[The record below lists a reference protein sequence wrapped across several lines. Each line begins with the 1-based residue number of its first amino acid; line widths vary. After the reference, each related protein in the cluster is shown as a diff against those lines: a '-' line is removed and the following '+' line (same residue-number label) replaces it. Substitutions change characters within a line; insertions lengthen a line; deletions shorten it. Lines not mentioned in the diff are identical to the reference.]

1 MKIFFAG
8 SIRGGRSMLPVY
20 IHIVELLKKQ
30 GHEVV
35 SEHVASVGLEKI
47 EARITD
53 EEIFNNDIGFI
64 DECECLV
71 ADVTIPS
78 IGVGYEVGYAVSI
91 GKNVLCVYNEDANVS
106 AMVRGNKQIISAP
119 YRNMEELEKTLA
131 LHLEKLSK
139 IKQ

>member
-1 MKIFFAG
+1 
-8 SIRGGRSMLPVY
+8 MLPVY
-20 IHIVELLKKQ
+20 KHIMEMLKKQ
-30 GHEVV
+30 GHTVV

-78 IGVGYEVGYAVSI
+78 IGVGYEVGYAVSK
-91 GKNVLCVYNEDANVS
+91 GKDILCVYREDANVS
-106 AMVRGNKQIISAP
+106 AMVKGNKQVISIS
-119 YRNMEELEKTLA
+119 YKNVEELEKTLA
-131 LHLEKLSK
+131 MHLRSK
-139 IKQ
+139 IK

>member
-1 MKIFFAG
+1 
-8 SIRGGRSMLPVY
+8 MLPVY

-30 GHEVV
+30 GHAVV

-78 IGVGYEVGYAVSI
+78 IGVGYEVSYAVSQ
-91 GKNVLCVYNEDANVS
+91 GKNVICVYREDANVS
-106 AMVRGNKQIISAP
+106 AMVRGNKQVISAS
-119 YRNMEELEKTLA
+119 YQNMEELEKVLSWY
-131 LHLEKLSK
+131 LQKQSK

>member
-1 MKIFFAG
+1 
-8 SIRGGRSMLPVY
+8 MLPVY

-30 GHEVV
+30 GHTVV

-53 EEIFNNDIGFI
+53 EGIFNNDIGFI

-78 IGVGYEVGYAVSI
+78 IGVGYEVGYAVSK
-91 GKNVLCVYNEDANVS
+91 GKDILCVYREDANVS
-106 AMVRGNKQIISAP
+106 AMVKGNKQVISVS
-119 YRNMEELEKTLA
+119 YKNVEELEKTLA
-131 LHLEKLSK
+131 LHLRSK
-139 IKQ
+139 IK

>member
-1 MKIFFAG
+1 
-8 SIRGGRSMLPVY
+8 MLPVY
-20 IHIVELLKKQ
+20 IHIVEMLKKQ

-53 EEIFNNDIGFI
+53 EEIFNNDVGFI

-78 IGVGYEVGYAVSI
+78 IGVGYEVGYAVSRS
-91 GKNVLCVYNEDANVS
+91 KHVLCVYRDDANVS
-106 AMVRGNKQIISAP
+106 AMVRGNKQVISAP
-119 YRNMEELEKTLA
+119 YRNMEELEKMLA
-131 LHLEKLSK
+131 LHLQSK

>member
-1 MKIFFAG
+1 
-8 SIRGGRSMLPVY
+8 MLSVY

-30 GHEVV
+30 GHAVV

-53 EEIFNNDIGFI
+53 EEIFNNDISYI

-78 IGVGYEVGYAVSI
+78 IGVGYEVGYAVSK
-91 GKNVLCVYNEDANVS
+91 GKHVLCVYREDGNVS
-106 AMVRGNKQIISAP
+106 AMVRGNKQVISVSYKNA
-119 YRNMEELEKTLA
+119 EELENTLA
-131 LHLEKLSK
+131 LHLRSK

>member
-1 MKIFFAG
+1 
-8 SIRGGRSMLPVY
+8 MLPVY
-20 IHIVELLKKQ
+20 IHIVEMLKKQ
-30 GHEVV
+30 GHTVV

-78 IGVGYEVGYAVSI
+78 IGVGYEVGYAVSK
-91 GKNVLCVYNEDANVS
+91 GKDILCVYREDANVS
-106 AMVRGNKQIISAP
+106 AMVKGNKQVISIS
-119 YRNMEELEKTLA
+119 YKNVEELEKTLV
-131 LHLEKLSK
+131 LHLRSK
-139 IKQ
+139 IK

>member
-1 MKIFFAG
+1 
-8 SIRGGRSMLPVY
+8 MLPVY
-20 IHIVELLKKQ
+20 IHIVEMLKKQ

-53 EEIFNNDIGFI
+53 EEIFNNDVGFI

-78 IGVGYEVGYAVSI
+78 IGVGYEVGYAVSR
-91 GKNVLCVYNEDANVS
+91 GKQVLCVYREDANVS
-106 AMVRGNKQIISAP
+106 AMVRGNKQVVSVS
-119 YRNMEELEKTLA
+119 YTNMEELEKMLA
-131 LHLEKLSK
+131 LHLQLK

>member
-1 MKIFFAG
+1 
-8 SIRGGRSMLPVY
+8 MLPVY
-20 IHIVELLKKQ
+20 IHIMELLKKQ

-106 AMVRGNKQIISAP
+106 AMVRGNRRIISVS
-119 YRNMEELEKTLA
+119 YKNLEELKTTFGS
-131 LHLEKLSK
+131 HLLNN
-139 IKQ
+139 

>member
-1 MKIFFAG
+1 
-8 SIRGGRSMLPVY
+8 MLPVY
-20 IHIVELLKKQ
+20 IHIVEMLKKQ

-35 SEHVASVGLEKI
+35 SEHVASVELEKI

-53 EEIFNNDIGFI
+53 EEIFNNDVGFI

-78 IGVGYEVGYAVSI
+78 IGVGYEVGYAVSR
-91 GKNVLCVYNEDANVS
+91 GKRVLCVYREDANVS
-106 AMVRGNKQIISAP
+106 AMVRGNKQVISAP
-119 YRNMEELEKTLA
+119 YRNMEELEKTLV
-131 LHLEKLSK
+131 LHLQKLSK

>member
-1 MKIFFAG
+1 
-8 SIRGGRSMLPVY
+8 MLPVY
-20 IHIVELLKKQ
+20 IHIVEMLKKQ
-30 GHEVV
+30 GHTVV

-78 IGVGYEVGYAVSI
+78 IGVGYEIGYAASK
-91 GKNVLCVYNEDANVS
+91 GKDILCVYREDANVS
-106 AMVRGNKQIISAP
+106 AMVKGNKQVISVS
-119 YRNMEELEKTLA
+119 YKNVEELEKILA
-131 LHLEKLSK
+131 LHLRSK
-139 IKQ
+139 IK

>member
-1 MKIFFAG
+1 
-8 SIRGGRSMLPVY
+8 MLPVY

-30 GHEVV
+30 QHKVV

-47 EARITD
+47 EASIND
-53 EEIFNNDIGFI
+53 EEIFNKDIGFI

-78 IGVGYEVGYAVSI
+78 IGVGYEVGYAVSK
-91 GKNVLCVYNEDANVS
+91 GKNVLCVYREDANVS
-106 AMVRGNKQIISAP
+106 AMVRGNKQVISVS
-119 YRNMEELEKTLA
+119 YKNMEELEKTLA
-131 LHLEKLSK
+131 LHLQSK

>member
-1 MKIFFAG
+1 
-8 SIRGGRSMLPVY
+8 MLSVY
-20 IHIVELLKKQ
+20 INTVELLKKQ

-78 IGVGYEVGYAVSI
+78 IGVGYEVGYSVSK
-91 GKNVLCVYNEDANVS
+91 GKDILCVYREDANVS
-106 AMVRGNKQIISAP
+106 AMVKGNKQVISVS
-119 YRNMEELEKTLA
+119 YKNVEELEKTLA
-131 LHLEKLSK
+131 LHLRSK
-139 IKQ
+139 IK